1 MKDQFN
7 PDEANKYCQYLD
19 SKNLYGC
26 AVIQKLPTFE
36 FAWEKVDSFL
46 LLITGEK
53 TRTVVYFR
61 SPCRVSKRAAQET

>member
-7 PDEANKYCQYLD
+7 PDEANKYRQYLD

-46 LLITGEK
+46 LLKNWWKNTDSGI
-53 TRTVVYFR
+53 F
-61 SPCRVSKRAAQET
+61 